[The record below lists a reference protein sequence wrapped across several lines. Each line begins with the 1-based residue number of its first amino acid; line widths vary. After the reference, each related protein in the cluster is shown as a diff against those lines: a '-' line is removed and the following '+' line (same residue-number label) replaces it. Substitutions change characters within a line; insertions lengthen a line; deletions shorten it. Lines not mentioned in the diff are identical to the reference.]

1 MKLNSFKLG
10 FLLVL
15 TTLFVT
21 SCNKDESSTQEN
33 VLENFTI
40 EDTQKTSEADAT
52 TDQSLSLI
60 ETAYTELE
68 EDAGRS
74 VSLFSDCTTI
84 TVNFENEVTF
94 VTLDFG
100 TGCELQNGNI
110 VSGIIHFTYGPV
122 QNGTRTITYT
132 FEDFVINQKSI
143 EGSGTIFRERYN
155 AAGNPQSTFHNNII
169 ITFPNELTA
178 SVNGVRQRE
187 WIEGVG
193 SGTWTDNVFLV
204 TGNWSVALSNG
215 NTREALVTTP
225 LRREATC
232 PHFVSGVIEVT
243 RNQTTGTL
251 DFGDGTCDNI
261 AILTVNGTDYTIILN

>member
-1 MKLNSFKLG
+1 MKLKSFKLG
-10 FLLVL
+10 ILLVL

-21 SCNKDESSTQEN
+21 SCSKDESATQES
-33 VLENFTI
+33 VSENLTV
-40 EDTQKTSEADAT
+40 EDTQKTSEADVT
-52 TDQSLSLI
+52 TDQSLFVI
-60 ETAYTELE
+60 ETAYVELE

-84 TVNFENEVTF
+84 TVNFENDVTF
-94 VTLDFG
+94 VTIDFG

-110 VSGIIHFTYGPV
+110 VSGKIHITYGPL
-122 QNGTRTITYT
+122 QNQTRTIDYT
-132 FEDFVINQKSI
+132 FEDFTLNNKSI
-143 EGSGTIFRERYN
+143 EGGGTIFRERQN

-178 SVNGVRQRE
+178 TLSGVRQRE

-204 TGNWSVALSNG
+204 TGNWSIELSNG
-215 NTREALVTTP
+215 HTREALVIDP

-232 PHFVSGVIEVT
+232 PHFVSGVVEVT

-261 AILTVNGTDYTIILN
+261 AILTVNGIEHTIILN